1 MWIID
6 PDKRFTDGRYHVDYG
21 AVAMVVLGLLR
32 WRWIARNFSH
42 AKVRDRI
49 PGLPDVVRVQVEVD
63 FDRARMVAN
72 DQAWDYLPKIYGWID
87 ARGHSGEQV
96 IAELVNLARRADG
109 FRRSYELA
117 ARGAMQSSMA
127 SVQASLDVGDMVIF
141 GLEATQA
148 VAKATLGATATLAS
162 GGTFAAAVLGK
173 AALSATELQ
182 TKGVSVV
189 CTALNVGADLMID
202 VGKYHKQV
210 GDGFAVV
217 AKGVN
222 KGVGAYMS
230 GKDLSDA
237 IVEGLVETAFQGAGK
252 LGKDSPKALAK
263 LLNAQRGRWMI
274 PLRPLSAPPKG
285 PLSGLTSLAAP
296 QGDKLDVL
304 GKAISAAVKDGGK
317 LVKDAAKARGK
328 HDTALAADLSV
339 SPASVLVADIGL
351 YETMV
356 RRAIYRL

>member
-6 PDKRFTDGRYHVDYG
+6 PDKRFSDGRYHVDYG

-32 WRWIARNFSH
+32 WRWIARNFSQ

-49 PGLPDVVRVQVEVD
+49 SGLPDVVRVQVEVD
-63 FDRARMVAN
+63 FERARAVAN
-72 DQAWDYLPKIYGWID
+72 EQAWDYLPKIYGWID

-109 FRRSYELA
+109 FHRSYQLA
-117 ARGAMQSSMA
+117 SGSAMQSSLASMQA
-127 SVQASLDVGDMVIF
+127 SVDVGDMVIF

-162 GGTFAAAVLGK
+162 GGAFAAAVAGK
-173 AALSATELQ
+173 AALSATELR

-189 CTALNVGADLMID
+189 CTALNVGADLVID
-202 VGKYHKQV
+202 VGKKA
-210 GDGFAVV
+210 GDVRSGFAVL
-217 AKGVN
+217 AKGAN

-230 GKDLSDA
+230 GKDLPDA
-237 IVEGLVETAFQGAGK
+237 VIDGLVETAFQAAGK
-252 LGKDSPKALAK
+252 LAGDSPKAFAK

-274 PLRPLSAPPKG
+274 PLRALSAPPKG
-285 PLSGLTSLAAP
+285 PLSGLTSLATP
-296 QGDKLDVL
+296 QGDKLDVV

-317 LVKDAAKARGK
+317 LVKDVAKARDK
-328 HDTALAADLSV
+328 HNAALAVDVSV
-339 SPASVLVADIGL
+339 APGRVLVADAGL